1 MSSTKRTIEII
12 VDTKGPT
19 TVQTRGFQGAS
30 CRDAS
35 RLIEQALGQKT
46 GERLTTE
53 FYQMPPLEQH
63 QQQRS

>member
-1 MSSTKRTIEII
+1 MKTIEII
-12 VDTKGPT
+12 VTPDGRT

-35 RLIEQALGQKT
+35 RFIEQAIGKAQA
-46 GERLTTE
+46 ERLTTE
-53 FYQMPPLEQH
+53 FYQTEPVRQS